1 MGAVNLEVVR
11 YDDFA
16 REEGT
21 TFQVRDRATVLR
33 LVEVSPATVT
43 GGWESFSLVF
53 CGPTDVP
60 LDQRIHALDHEVLGQ
75 LELFLVPLGP
85 DAGELRYES
94 VFNRT
99 PVDPGGA

>member
-1 MGAVNLEVVR
+1 MDAVSLEVIR
-11 YDDFA
+11 YDDLA

-21 TFQVRDRATVLR
+21 TFQLRDAATALR
-33 LVEVSPATVT
+33 LIEVSPATVA

-53 CGPTDVP
+53 AGPADVP
-60 LDQRIHALDHEVLGQ
+60 LDQRVHALDHEVLGV

-94 VFNRT
+94 VFNRAAAE
-99 PVDPGGA
+99 PGGA